1 MTGCAPAA
9 QSPAPAETQQTAE
22 PQAAAAE
29 EPAAPEQ
36 SAEQQPE
43 QSDTITV
50 TDHNDNVVTVPRRID
65 RIVVCDIL
73 PLLSVLSVFFD
84 SAENLVGIAPS
95 SMSAA
100 QNSLLSQL
108 YPEILNAETGFMNGT
123 DVNTEEL
130 MKLAPDVVFYSAM
143 NPSLG
148 ESCRP
153 RASAPLP
160 CRRTS
165 GNTTASR
172 RSTTG
177 LTCCL
182 PSSRKMTAQR
192 CAGSTARKCTTWCS
206 SA

>member
-1 MTGCAPAA
+1 MKHGKSLLCLLLALLLLTGCAPAA

-73 PLLSVLSVFFD
+73 PLPSVLSVFFD

-130 MKLAPDVVFYSAM
+130 MKLAPDVVFYL
-143 NPSLG
+143 SLIHI
-148 ESCRP
+148 
-153 RASAPLP
+153 
-160 CRRTS
+160 
-165 GNTTASR
+165 
-172 RSTTG
+172 
-177 LTCCL
+177 
-182 PSSRKMTAQR
+182 
-192 CAGSTARKCTTWCS
+192 
-206 SA
+206 